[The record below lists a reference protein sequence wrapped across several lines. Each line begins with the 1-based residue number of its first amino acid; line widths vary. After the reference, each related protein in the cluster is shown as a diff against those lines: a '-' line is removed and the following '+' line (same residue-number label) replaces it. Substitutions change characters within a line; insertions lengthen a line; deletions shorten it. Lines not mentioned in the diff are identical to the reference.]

1 MSRPQSAAL
10 ARITQPA
17 FFYLDLKDTVRRA
30 ALLTMVVRDEVP
42 TVASLKRE
50 YARAL
55 AQLSRAPL
63 NTALQPRIVTGGPV
77 LRLARARGL
86 IDDSVRSSSY
96 RTDSQTVA
104 IRHIRHALIVLGLQH
119 PPLRALCDLL
129 ITDIL
134 CWPSV
139 ESRSGSVGNLFG
151 TVWLSP
157 SDDLTSLDIAE
168 NLIHEMVHLNLD
180 LADMTFGLF
189 TRAPG
194 SQFKAH
200 SAVLGRRR
208 PYHLAFHSACVAVSI
223 IYFRLF
229 VGMHGEI
236 DALRSS
242 LQRCTSELLDHPAAF
257 TGYAWNAI
265 LAAQAFSRAPRLAA
279 IPVHQDLT
287 ARLIQKSRIS

>member
-1 MSRPQSAAL
+1 MSRRQSAAL
-10 ARITQPA
+10 ERSTQAA

-30 ALLTMVVRDEVP
+30 ALLTAAVRNKIP

-50 YARAL
+50 YARVL

-63 NTALQPRIVTGGPV
+63 NTARQPRIVTGGPV

-86 IDDSVRSSSY
+86 VDNSVLSSGY
-96 RTDSQTVA
+96 RTESRTVA
-104 IRHIRHALIVLGLQH
+104 IRHVQHGLAFLGLQH
-119 PPLRALCDLL
+119 PPLRELCDLL
-129 ITDIL
+129 ITDIV

-139 ESRSGSVGNLFG
+139 KSRGGSAGDLLG
-151 TVWLSP
+151 IVWLDP
-157 SDDLTSLDIAE
+157 SDNLTSLDIAE

-194 SQFKAH
+194 SQFESH

-236 DALRSS
+236 DWLRSS

-287 ARLIQKSRIS
+287 ALA